1 MEKRRDK
8 RGFKRRRLDKMSED
22 IITKAQ
28 RFDYYDED
36 FYDNGRLMGNDEVL
50 VALNQA
56 DNKIDKLQKRSRR
69 LFLLEKV
76 ISQMLPIEKQEELY
90 NRLHLEL
97 IQDEHD

>member
-1 MEKRRDK
+1 MMK
-8 RGFKRRRLDKMSED
+8 
-22 IITKAQ
+22 TQ

-36 FYDNGRLMGNDEVL
+36 FYDSGRLMGNDEVL

-56 DNKIDKLQKRSRR
+56 DNKIDKLQQRSRR
-69 LFLLEKV
+69 LFFLEKV

-97 IQDEHD
+97 IRDEHD

>member
-1 MEKRRDK
+1 MMK
-8 RGFKRRRLDKMSED
+8 
-22 IITKAQ
+22 TQ

-36 FYDNGRLMGNDEVL
+36 FYDSGRLMGNDEVL
-50 VALNQA
+50 VVLNQA
-56 DNKIDKLQKRSRR
+56 DNKINKLQKRSRR

-97 IQDEHD
+97 IRDEHD

>member
-1 MEKRRDK
+1 MK
-8 RGFKRRRLDKMSED
+8 
-22 IITKAQ
+22 TQ

-50 VALNQA
+50 ILLNQA
-56 DNKIDKLQKRSRR
+56 ENKIDKLQKRSRK

-90 NRLHLEL
+90 DRLHLEW
-97 IQDEHD
+97 IRDEHD

>member
-1 MEKRRDK
+1 MK
-8 RGFKRRRLDKMSED
+8 
-22 IITKAQ
+22 IQ

-50 VALNQA
+50 ILLNQA
-56 DNKIDKLQKRSRR
+56 ENKINKLQRRSRK

-76 ISQMLPIEKQEELY
+76 ISQTLPIEKQEELY

-97 IQDEHD
+97 IRDEHD

>member
-1 MEKRRDK
+1 MK
-8 RGFKRRRLDKMSED
+8 
-22 IITKAQ
+22 TQ

-50 VALNQA
+50 ILLNQA
-56 DNKIDKLQKRSRR
+56 ENKINKLQKRSRR

-76 ISQMLPIEKQEELY
+76 VSQMLPVEKQEELY

-97 IQDEHD
+97 VRDEHD

>member
-1 MEKRRDK
+1 MK
-8 RGFKRRRLDKMSED
+8 
-22 IITKAQ
+22 TQ

-50 VALNQA
+50 ILLNQA
-56 DNKIDKLQKRSRR
+56 ENKIDKLQKRSRK

-90 NRLHLEL
+90 NRLHLEW
-97 IQDEHD
+97 IRDEHD

>member
-1 MEKRRDK
+1 
-8 RGFKRRRLDKMSED
+8 MSED

>member
-1 MEKRRDK
+1 MK
-8 RGFKRRRLDKMSED
+8 
-22 IITKAQ
+22 TQ

-36 FYDNGRLMGNDEVL
+36 FYDSGRLMGNDEVL

-90 NRLHLEL
+90 NRLDLEL
-97 IQDEHD
+97 TQDEHH

>member
-1 MEKRRDK
+1 MK
-8 RGFKRRRLDKMSED
+8 
-22 IITKAQ
+22 TQ

-50 VALNQA
+50 ILLNQA
-56 DNKIDKLQKRSRR
+56 ENKIDKLQKRSRK

-90 NRLHLEL
+90 NKLHLEW
-97 IQDEHD
+97 IRDEHD

>member
-1 MEKRRDK
+1 MMK
-8 RGFKRRRLDKMSED
+8 
-22 IITKAQ
+22 TQ

-90 NRLHLEL
+90 NRLDLEL
-97 IQDEHD
+97 TQDEHH

>member
-1 MEKRRDK
+1 MK
-8 RGFKRRRLDKMSED
+8 
-22 IITKAQ
+22 TQ

-36 FYDNGRLMGNDEVL
+36 FYDSGRLMGNDEVL
-50 VALNQA
+50 VVLNQA

-69 LFLLEKV
+69 LFFLEKV
-76 ISQMLPIEKQEELY
+76 INQMLPIEKQEELY